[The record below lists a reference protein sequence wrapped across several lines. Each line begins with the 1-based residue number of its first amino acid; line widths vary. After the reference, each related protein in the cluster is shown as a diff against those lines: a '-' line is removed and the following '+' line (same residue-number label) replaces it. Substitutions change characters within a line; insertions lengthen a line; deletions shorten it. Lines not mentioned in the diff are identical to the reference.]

1 MYTLAK
7 ELNIPPHELGNY
19 PASLVSDLMLI
30 FAEVKAFES
39 DSMDKATNNAKK
51 SMGSAD
57 GVNFGWLKYD

>member
-30 FAEVKAFES
+30 FAEIKEFEAE
-39 DSMDKATNNAKK
+39 SMDKVTKNAKK
-51 SMGSAD
+51 GMGSTD
-57 GVNFGWLKYD
+57 GVNFG

>member
-30 FAEVKAFES
+30 FGEVKSFEAES
-39 DSMDKATNNAKK
+39 LQKVGKDAKK
-51 SMGSAD
+51 SIGSTD
-57 GVNFGWLKYD
+57 GVKFG

>member
-19 PASLVSDLMLI
+19 PASSVSDLMLI

-57 GVNFGWLKYD
+57 GVNFG

>member
-30 FAEVKAFES
+30 FAEVKTFEAES
-39 DSMDKATNNAKK
+39 IDKVSNNAKK
-51 SMGSAD
+51 SIGSTD
-57 GVNFGWLKYD
+57 GVNFG

>member
-30 FAEVKAFES
+30 FAEVKAFEAETI
-39 DSMDKATNNAKK
+39 DKATNKVNKN
-51 SMGSAD
+51 MGSTD
-57 GVNFGWLKYD
+57 GVNFG

>member
-30 FAEVKAFES
+30 FAEVKPLNPIQWIRLPIMQRKVWVAQTELTLG
-39 DSMDKATNNAKK
+39 D
-51 SMGSAD
+51 
-57 GVNFGWLKYD
+57 